1 MSSHDRDDEVR
12 GRDAPSDFGGECRGA
27 DDVEGGDAKELL
39 GVEHVLG
46 FEDLRD
52 DGDGRVDGVG
62 DDEDKCLGAGGCD
75 ALGQVSYYPGVDL
88 E

>member
-1 MSSHDRDDEVR
+1 
-12 GRDAPSDFGGECRGA
+12 
-27 DDVEGGDAKELL
+27 
-39 GVEHVLG
+39 LG
-46 FEDLRD
+46 FEDLGD
-52 DGDGRVDGVG
+52 DGDSRVDRVG